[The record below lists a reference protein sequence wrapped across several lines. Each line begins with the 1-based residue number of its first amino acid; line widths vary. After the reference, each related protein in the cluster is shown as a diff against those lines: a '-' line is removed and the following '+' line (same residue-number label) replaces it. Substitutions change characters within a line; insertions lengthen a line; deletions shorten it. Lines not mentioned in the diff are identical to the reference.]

1 MQISELS
8 AVRVIADA
16 REHSNG
22 FDGHDRLSNDERR
35 RERDIDDRL
44 EHRGHGGGGGGAPP
58 GPITLD
64 PMVVI
69 HPQPAPPPIVDLP
82 PVAALPP
89 DAPPP
94 PAPPPRIPSF
104 FQLTTFSGLRRDRTA
119 EQALEDGEWTR
130 TVTLPAVTVV
140 AAAPA
145 AGMLGAKESCQSWVG
160 AWRRCPPSP
169 HPGQPGKPF
178 ITPA

>member
-1 MQISELS
+1 
-8 AVRVIADA
+8 
-16 REHSNG
+16 
-22 FDGHDRLSNDERR
+22 
-35 RERDIDDRL
+35 
-44 EHRGHGGGGGGAPP
+44 
-58 GPITLD
+58 
-64 PMVVI
+64 MVVI

-145 AGMLGAKESCQSWVG
+145 AGMLGAKVLPVVG
-160 AWRRCPPSP
+160 RGVRRCPPSP
-169 HPGQPGKPF
+169 HPGQPRKPF